1 MTIATLTR
9 GRFHYA
15 WIVVA
20 MTFLIMLLT
29 AGIRSVP
36 GVLILPLEDEFGW
49 TRATVS
55 LAVSINLFLYG
66 LCGPFAAAI
75 MERLGMRRLMAGA
88 LTILAL
94 AIILTTQISVSW
106 QLHLLWGVIIGLGT
120 GAMAGWVAASVSNRW
135 FVTHRGIV
143 VGLLTASNATG
154 QLVFVPLLASLVVSS
169 GWRLAVW
176 LVAGVALLLIPLT
189 LIFIRSYPH
198 DLGLR
203 PYGASSSDDLQPP
216 QPPMSNPFKGAFQT
230 LARCLRSRD
239 FGLLA
244 GSFFI
249 CGLTTSGLI
258 GTHLIPFARECGLSE
273 VTAASF
279 LAVIGIFDILGTMLS
294 GWLSDRFDNRWLLF
308 WYYGLRGLSLLF
320 LPIAY
325 EVGFY
330 GLMLF
335 VVFYGLDWV
344 ATVPPTV
351 RLTADLFGKHNV
363 GTVFAWIFAS
373 HQVGSATAAY
383 GAGLLRTW
391 FGDYQASFIIA
402 GLFCLLAAL
411 LVLRIGRS
419 AQRGLLSIP
428 QPDFPATPAS

>member
-1 MTIATLTR
+1 MIATLTR
-9 GRFHYA
+9 SRLHYA

-20 MTFLIMLLT
+20 VTFLVMLLT

-66 LCGPFAAAI
+66 LCGPFAASIVEKIGIRRMMGSALLVLTGAI
-75 MERLGMRRLMAGA
+75 L
-88 LTILAL
+88 
-94 AIILTTQISVSW
+94 LTTQISVAW
-106 QLHLLWGVIIGLGT
+106 QLYLLWGAVVGLGT
-120 GAMAGWVAASVSNRW
+120 GAMAGWIAATISNRW
-135 FVTHRGIV
+135 FIARRGVV

-154 QLVFVPLLASLVVSS
+154 QLVFVPLLASMIIAY
-169 GWRLAVW
+169 GWRSAVL
-176 LVAGVALLLIPLT
+176 LVAGVALLLIPLVV
-189 LIFIRSYPH
+189 IFIRNFPQ
-198 DLGLR
+198 DVGLR
-203 PYGASSSDDLQPP
+203 PYGATLNDENPAP
-216 QPPMSNPFKGAFQT
+216 RPMSNPFRGALQT
-230 LARCLRSRD
+230 LARCLHSRD
-239 FGLLA
+239 FLLLS

-273 VTAASF
+273 VTAASL
-279 LAVIGIFDILGTMLS
+279 LAVIGVFDILGTMGS
-294 GWLSDRFDNRWLLF
+294 GWLSDRFDSRWLLF

-320 LPIAY
+320 LPVAY
-325 EVGFY
+325 EFGFY

-351 RLTADLFGKHNV
+351 RLTADSFGKANV
-363 GTVFAWIFAS
+363 GTVYAWIFAA
-373 HQVGSATAAY
+373 HQIGSATAAY

-391 FGDYQASFIIA
+391 LGDYQASFIIA
-402 GLFCLLAAL
+402 GGFCLLASL
-411 LVLRIGRS
+411 MVLRIGRQ
-419 AQRGLLSIP
+419 APRDFLP
-428 QPDFPATPAS
+428 VRQPELPAAPAR